1 MTYGRQ
7 ILMAAIAA
15 LALAL
20 ALRPPAALDPLQ
32 ARTLAVVIVTLGLW
46 ATSLVPPFL
55 TAMGFFA
62 ALLISGLAP
71 PELVFSGYTSA
82 AIWLV
87 TSGFVIGKA
96 IQVTGLGQRLAEA
109 AAPHLSRSYP
119 MLIGGLMLMG
129 TVLGF
134 LMPSSVGRAMLL
146 VPIGMALAD
155 TLGLEP
161 GSRGRTGVAVC
172 IAFAANIPGFA
183 ILPANLPNMVLT
195 GAADSIL
202 DVHFGYADY
211 LMLHFPILGLG
222 RCVLLVALILRLF
235 PAETVPHQPAPAA
248 GMEAGRRQLWLM
260 AILLVTLLFWTTDR
274 VHGINPAW
282 VGLAAAVVLLL
293 PKTGFVT
300 PAQFRESADFPTL
313 LLVSGVLG
321 LGAVVSHAGLGA
333 VLADLVSSVL
343 PMAPGRDFLNFV
355 SLSLLSTLTAVI
367 ATMPGVPAVLTPLAG
382 QLAEQTGLP
391 VETVLMTQVI
401 GFSTVLLPYQAPPV
415 LIALGLAKE
424 PPRVIVKAL
433 LILAAFTFLVLVPLD
448 FLWWRLLGWI

>member
-1 MTYGRQ
+1 MSYGRH
-7 ILMAAIAA
+7 ILMGAIAA
-15 LALAL
+15 AAAAMALWPPGAL
-20 ALRPPAALDPLQ
+20 EPLQ
-32 ARTLAVVIVTLGLW
+32 ARTLAVVIVTLGFW
-46 ATSLVPPFL
+46 ATSLLPGFL

-71 PELVFSGYTSA
+71 PDLVFSGFTSA

-87 TSGFVIGKA
+87 TAGFVIGKA

-129 TVLGF
+129 ALLGF

-155 TLGLEP
+155 TLGLKP
-161 GSRGRTGVAVC
+161 GSTGRTGVAVC
-172 IAFAANIPGFA
+172 IAFAANLPGFA
-183 ILPANLPNMVLT
+183 ILPANLPNMVLS

-202 DVHFGYADY
+202 GIHFGYADY
-211 LMLHFPILGLG
+211 LALHYPILGLA
-222 RCVLLVALILRLF
+222 RCAILVALILRLF
-235 PAETVPHQPAPAA
+235 PADAPELAA
-248 GMEAGRRQLWLM
+248 ASAAAAEPGGRQLRLM
-260 AILLVTLLFWTTDR
+260 AVLLATLALWATDGL
-274 VHGINPAW
+274 HGINPAW
-282 VGLAAAVVLLL
+282 VGLGAAVLLL
-293 PKTGFVT
+293 LPRIGFVT

-313 LLVSGVLG
+313 LLVSGVLA

-333 VLADLVSSVL
+333 VLADLVTGVL

-355 SLSLLSTLTAVI
+355 SLSLLATLTALI
-367 ATMPGVPAVLTPLAG
+367 ATMPGVPAVLTPLAE
-382 QLAEQTGLP
+382 QLSAQTGLP

-401 GFSTVLLPYQAPPV
+401 GFSTVLLPYQAPPY

-424 PPRVIVKAL
+424 PPRVIVKML
-433 LILAAFTFLVLVPLD
+433 MILAAVTFLVLVPLD